1 MVRCHLGEAQ
11 PLQPEGS
18 KVLVALNELAE
29 ELHALVAVAASSFA
43 DIQIL
48 NLSMLDQSPQ
58 DLLDRLSADLFVP
71 TQIELA
77 KEAEDANGCH
87 ECGVRVLRDVHFA
100 ESQSLNRVRASVS
113 NHREEVIE
121 IIRRERIV

>member
-1 MVRCHLGEAQ
+1 
-11 PLQPEGS
+11 
-18 KVLVALNELAE
+18 
-29 ELHALVAVAASSFA
+29 VAVAASSFA

-87 ECGVRVLRDVHFA
+87 ERGVRVLRDVHFA
-100 ESQSLNRVRASVS
+100 ESQSLNRVRTSIS